1 MFLELGQIG
10 PNLGQKLPLHLFRE
24 ASSSDFSTIT
34 LPCLVVGL
42 GSILFLGQV
51 LPHILLY

>member
-51 LPHILLY
+51 LPHVLLY